1 MLSMNVKELT
11 EEAINLM
18 QLLGFSPEIISEY
31 SLNRRVLMS
40 GDGHAPAPLD
50 NATQAEVAAFE
61 KEHHA
66 VVYSV
71 VYGTLDGTGPNK
83 SFLHVSSKGSPDFPL
98 LETAARRG
106 SAYAHIVNMLYPQD
120 TKSGYISIRHEPY
133 PVRVN

>member
-1 MLSMNVKELT
+1 MLSPEGLS
-11 EEAINLM
+11 ARAAHLM
-18 QLLGFSPEIISEY
+18 QLLGFDPVIIFEY
-31 SLNRRVLMS
+31 TQHGNVLMS
-40 GDGHAPAPLD
+40 GDGLVPSPLD

-66 VVYSV
+66 VVYYV
-71 VYGTLDGTGPNK
+71 VYGTLDGAGPNK
-83 SFLHVSSKGSPDFPL
+83 SFLHVTSKGSPDFPL